1 MSFLVL
7 FRGCSNE
14 NNFSVV
20 FPLNRENKNY
30 FFVLIHEKFPRLSK
44 IYFVGLLGEKILQE
58 NNIQNG

>member
-20 FPLNRENKNY
+20 FLLNRENKNY
-30 FFVLIHEKFPRLSK
+30 FFVLIHEKFPRLGK
-44 IYFVGLLGEKILQE
+44 IYFVGLLGGKILQE